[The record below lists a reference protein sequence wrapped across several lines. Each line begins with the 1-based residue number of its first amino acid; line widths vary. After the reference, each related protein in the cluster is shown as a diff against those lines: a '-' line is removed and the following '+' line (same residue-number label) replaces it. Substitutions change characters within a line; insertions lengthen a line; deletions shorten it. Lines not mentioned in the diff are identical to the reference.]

1 MGRDR
6 PNAGPLLFGSA
17 PGVVFRMLL
26 ELLLVLI
33 LLVLPTAL
41 TIALPASAATAAAG
55 GRSGGAKLNVIYMA
69 QAGYQP
75 EQFQQMTREFM
86 SRYGIEVAA
95 NIVRYDEEYQKIVT
109 SATSTVATY
118 DVVLVDLIWVAE
130 FAEKNYL
137 VPLGKPLLSQL
148 DLDVSPAIKR
158 AFEYKGRVWAM
169 PFLAN
174 IHFLFY
180 NQDMLRRAGF
190 SDPPTTIEEMETQMR
205 AIKSRGITKYPFMAS
220 WNQKEGLVCE
230 YVWLL
235 GAYGGELFGPDG
247 AVLFNRGPGVQAL
260 ETMVRWVRD
269 GLANPLSLT
278 ADELLVRDVFI
289 DGKAAFAPNWTFL
302 DSIMNDPTVSKV
314 AGRSGIA
321 LLPVSADTR
330 NRTGQISSSVSGFQG
345 LAVMANSLRKQE
357 AWQYVEFMTGPDMQK
372 RFLQEVPIWTSLQIS
387 PELRQDD
394 PSLGLKAEQMNW
406 LHHRPKLA
414 RYHEVSAIL
423 QRSIHSAL
431 EGSVLPQQALDTAAE
446 RIRSLL

>member
-6 PNAGPLLFGSA
+6 PSEGPLLSGSA
-17 PGVVFRMLL
+17 PGVVVRMLL
-26 ELLLVLI
+26 ELMLALI
-33 LLVLPTAL
+33 LVALPTVLTVVLPTSGVA
-41 TIALPASAATAAAG
+41 AAAG
-55 GRSGGAKLNVIYMA
+55 GSGGAGLNVIYMA

-75 EQFQQMTREFM
+75 EQFQQMTREFV
-86 SRYGIEVAA
+86 SRYGTEVAA

-137 VPLGKPLLSQL
+137 VPLEKSLLSEL
-148 DLDVSPAIKR
+148 DLDVSPAIRR
-158 AFEYKGRVWAM
+158 AFEYKGRIWAM

-174 IHFLFY
+174 IHFLFC

-190 SDPPTTIEEMETQMR
+190 SDPPKTIEEMEIQMR
-205 AIKSRGITKYPFMAS
+205 AIKSAGIARYPFVAS

-230 YVWLL
+230 YVWLV
-235 GAYGGELFGPDG
+235 GAYGGELFGSDG
-247 AVLFNRGPGVQAL
+247 AVLFNRGSGVQAL

-289 DGKAAFAPNWTFL
+289 EGKAAFAPNWTFL
-302 DSIMNDPTVSKV
+302 DSIMNDASVSKV
-314 AGRSGIA
+314 VGKSGIS

-330 NRTGQISSSVSGFQG
+330 SRTGQVSSSVSGFQG
-345 LAVMANSLRKQE
+345 LAVMANSTHKQE
-357 AWQYVEFMTGPDMQK
+357 AWRYVEFMTSPDMQK
-372 RFLQEVPIWTSLQIS
+372 RFLQEVPIWTSLQVS
-387 PELRQDD
+387 PQLRQHD
-394 PSLGLKAEQMNW
+394 PSLALKAEQMNW

-431 EGSVLPQQALDTAAE
+431 EGNVLPQQALDTAAE